1 MAAPSP
7 FTGQPW
13 RLECFKRVLR
23 RNQFEIEAVED
34 DGAEILRLL
43 RGPRDVV
50 ERPDDVDAADVDLF
64 GADDDTQIAELLLD
78 VDAGAQLLIAPRSE
92 SESNQRCHIKRIE
105 THVAMEIQSD
115 INQLSVSIPSNNS
128 LLSSFKKPKIM
139 VILFADNFIS

>member
-1 MAAPSP
+1 M
-7 FTGQPW
+7 
-13 RLECFKRVLR
+13 LR

-128 LLSSFKKPKIM
+128 LLSSF
-139 VILFADNFIS
+139 